1 MLPIRNTPIRRKLMT
16 MMLVTSSVVLL
27 LTCAAFIGYELF
39 TYRRTAVRQL
49 ATLGEII
56 AAESTGAVA
65 FENQRDA
72 TEILAALQA
81 DRNIEA
87 AGLYDKRG
95 RLFARYPA
103 GAPDS
108 QFPSE
113 PQADGYRFTEGH
125 LVGFTPLVQVKG
137 SDRFGTLYISSD
149 MEAMYERLRLYGG
162 IALLVVLI
170 ASFVAYLLSRTLQ
183 RQISRPIVALVETAR
198 AVSNRRDYGV
208 RANKLSSDEL
218 GELTDA
224 FNHMLAQIQEQ
235 NELLEKRVR
244 ERTTE
249 LELANHEL
257 ESANNE
263 LEAFCSSAAHDL
275 RTPLRAIT
283 GFADVL
289 LDSRATLSPVDAQ
302 RFVRMIREGSGQMT
316 ELIND
321 LLEFSR
327 LGRQALSREQVDLE
341 RLCREVFASLENER
355 GGRSVEF
362 RLQPLPPLEGDAAL
376 LRVVF
381 VNLLSNALKYTRSRE
396 TADIEIGATTNSN
409 QNGVTYFVRDNGVGF
424 DMRDA
429 DKLFGVFQRLHHA
442 HEFEGNGVGLA
453 TVRRIV
459 ERHGGHIWAE
469 SVPEEGATF
478 FFTLSTANAGNDIPI
493 PA

>member
-1 MLPIRNTPIRRKLMT
+1 MT
-16 MMLVTSSVVLL
+16 MILVTSGVVLL

-39 TYRRTAVRQL
+39 TYRRGAVRQL

-65 FENQRDA
+65 FQNQRDA
-72 TEILAALQA
+72 TEILAALKAEQH
-81 DRNIEA
+81 IVA
-87 AGLYDKRG
+87 ACLYDKQG
-95 RLFARYPA
+95 RVFARYPA
-103 GAPDS
+103 SSPDEV
-108 QFPSE
+108 FPHG
-113 PQADGYRFTEGH
+113 PAADGYRFEAGH
-125 LVGFTPLVQVKG
+125 LIGFTPLVQVKG

-162 IALLVVLI
+162 IAALVVLI
-170 ASFVAYLLSRTLQ
+170 SSLVAYVLSRTLQ
-183 RQISRPIVALVETAR
+183 GQISQPIMALAETAR
-198 AVSNRRDYGV
+198 AVSNRRDYAV
-208 RANKLSSDEL
+208 RASKRADDEL

-235 NELLEKRVR
+235 NEVLEKRVR

-249 LELANHEL
+249 LESANGEL
-257 ESANNE
+257 EAANNE

-289 LDSRATLSPVDAQ
+289 LDSRASLSPADAQ

-327 LGRQALSREQVDLE
+327 LGRQALSRERVDLAG
-341 RLCREVFASLENER
+341 LCREVFASLENER

-362 RLQPLPPLEGDAAL
+362 RLQPLPPVEGDPAL

-396 TADIEIGATTNSN
+396 TSGIEIGAMSDFD
-409 QNGVTYFVRDNGVGF
+409 QEGVTYFVRDNGVGF

-429 DKLFGVFQRLHHA
+429 DKLFGVFQRLHHS
-442 HEFEGNGVGLA
+442 HEFEGTGVGLA

-459 ERHGGHIWAE
+459 ERHGGRIWAE
-469 SVPEEGATF
+469 SAPEEGATF
-478 FFTLSTANAGNDIPI
+478 FFSLPIANADDDTPTSV
-493 PA
+493 